1 MIPGLT
7 DQALLSWAGTRRL
20 SALALR
26 GKELAAKP
34 VVPASTAL
42 ALFVA
47 GVSVP
52 RAQVERA
59 LGARTLELLVARDV
73 LEVGE
78 MVRAKVAILPLVNA
92 VIVCDRWDAASE
104 TERLLWPDDSSY
116 HVVSSLTAERRK
128 HWIDLATGNAF
139 GPLCRPEI
147 ADRITGVDLSARAIH
162 YARLGAGLSNRVI
175 DAREGD
181 VSTPLEST
189 AQLVTC
195 NAPIVDDPDQAIWR
209 RADKG
214 FFARLWQAAR
224 ACIAPGGDVVVHATL
239 DALPMDK
246 TLVTDE
252 LPGEVAIVVY
262 TPPGVR
268 AYGIMWWSPDNP
280 QRRAVGY
287 RALTAA
293 RPHVD
298 PRDRIDVLAGAL
310 PPLAAAQV

>member
-1 MIPGLT
+1 VIPGLT
-7 DQALLSWAGTRRL
+7 DQALLAWAGTRRL

-34 VVPASTAL
+34 LVPASTAL

-52 RAQVERA
+52 RAQVERM
-59 LGARTLELLVARDV
+59 LGARIVDLLVERDV
-73 LEVGE
+73 LELGD
-78 MVRAKVAILPLVNA
+78 MVRAKVAILPVVNA
-92 VIVCDRWDAASE
+92 VIVCDRWDAADAP
-104 TERLLWPDDSSY
+104 ERLPWPDDSSY
-116 HVVSSLTAERRK
+116 HLVSSLTADRRK

-139 GPLCRPEI
+139 GPLVRPDI
-147 ADRITGVDLSARAIH
+147 ADRTTGVDLSARAIR
-162 YARLGAGLSNRVI
+162 YARLGASLSNRVLEV
-175 DAREGD
+175 REGD
-181 VSTPLEST
+181 VATPLGTT

-224 ACIAPGGDVVVHATL
+224 ACVAPGGDVVVHATL
-239 DALPMDK
+239 DALPMDR
-246 TLVTDE
+246 TVVTDE

-268 AYGIMWWSPDNP
+268 AYGVMWWRPDAEP
-280 QRRAVGY
+280 RRVVGY
-287 RALTAA
+287 RELTQA
-293 RPHVD
+293 RPHLD
-298 PRDRIDVLAGAL
+298 PRDRADVLAGAL
-310 PPLAAAQV
+310 APLHAAQV